1 MTCEMS
7 CSTTIKLCSGT
18 SSMPLSFTAALIL
31 FAMGYIIEQRQL
43 IPIGE
48 INPPQWEHIKH
59 RQISIGRGHL

>member
-1 MTCEMS
+1 
-7 CSTTIKLCSGT
+7 
-18 SSMPLSFTAALIL
+18 MPLSFTAALIL

-59 RQISIGRGHL
+59 RQISIDINPPQWEHIKHRQIPIRCGHL